1 MGRRRLPAHVS
12 DDVPE
17 RPPTAGLIEALDV
30 KRNAAVGVGVGV
42 SLALAAYLVRVFEVL
57 GPFAGTRQF
66 PVLGVG
72 GWFLLLAFVLASTT
86 ALLVTVALTATRVY
100 RLARER

>member
-1 MGRRRLPAHVS
+1 LIRGVQAAPVS

-17 RPPTAGLIEALDV
+17 RPPAAGLAEALDV
-30 KRNAAVGVGVGV
+30 KRNAVVGAVVGVG
-42 SLALAAYLVRVFEVL
+42 LAVAAYLVRVFELL

-86 ALLVTVALTATRVY
+86 ALLVATLLTLVSVY
-100 RLARER
+100 RLAREA